1 MVKYKVR
8 NKIEV
13 DSQHLGIAHIMKL
26 LINGNLVS
34 IPEFLQRKLLKEK
47 WFASDYK
54 NSKE

>member
-13 DSQHLGIAHIMKL
+13 DTKHLSIAHIMEL
-26 LINGNLVS
+26 LIRGNLVS

-47 WFASDYK
+47 
-54 NSKE
+54 